1 MATPSGD
8 DANLD
13 YEVCGNL
20 RLKRGRGKTGYAGV
34 YPANSKV
41 RPFMAQIKN
50 ERTGKV
56 QSIGSFETAQQA
68 AVAYMYPRAMMD
80 ARGPGHGQPSK
91 ATAK

>member
-1 MATPSGD
+1 MANPSGD
-8 DANLD
+8 PDLE
-13 YEVCGNL
+13 YEVVDAL

-56 QSIGSFETAQQA
+56 QSICNFETGR
-68 AVAYMYPRAMMD
+68 PNRL
-80 ARGPGHGQPSK
+80 RSRTPGR
-91 ATAK
+91 